1 MSHAGHPHHHD
12 HDESP
17 PGEPLAREPLAG
29 EPLDLETVRRRLVA
43 ARGPRFW
50 RSLEELAGDPR
61 FHAMVRREFPRQAS
75 EWIEPPGDVS
85 RRNFL
90 QLASASLALAGLTA
104 CTRQPLE
111 RIVPYVKMPEEIV
124 PGRPLFYATAAVL
137 GGYGVGLLAESHMG
151 RPTKLDGNPSHPW
164 SQGAADLHAQ
174 AAILNLYDPD
184 RSQTVTYLG
193 AIRDW
198 NGFFNELQPA
208 LTAQQAVAGAGI
220 RILTGSV
227 CSPTLAA
234 QIRSFLGSYPKAS
247 WHQWEASGR
256 DAYREGMRRA
266 FGEPLEMTY
275 DLSKADVVL
284 TLDSDLL
291 ASEPGAV
298 RYARQFAARRRVR
311 AEGEVSMNRLYAVES
326 SPSPTGTLADHRLA
340 LPPSQIAQ
348 FVLALAAAVGAPGA
362 AARQEAPWEKFAQ
375 AVAKDLLAAKGASL
389 VTIGDHQPAALHA
402 LVHGINAALG
412 NVGSTLF
419 YSEPAE
425 AEPIDQLASL
435 RALVG
440 DLDRGEVDVLLL
452 VGANP
457 VYDAPADFAFE
468 QAIQKA
474 RLRVHFGQY
483 ADETAEFCH
492 WQLPEAHFLET
503 WGDVRA
509 LDGTLSIQQPLIEPL
524 YGGKSAIEFFAAL
537 NGDRATGGMDL
548 VKATW
553 PLDDAAWRRALHD
566 GLVPGSAA
574 AGRSPALDPAG
585 LAQAAHD
592 AARDVSPEGS
602 TLTLLFRPDPSL
614 GDGRWANNG
623 WLQECPKPVTKLT
636 WDNALLIAPRTAK
649 KLGLE
654 HEAIAQVTA
663 GSRPLS
669 LPVWVLPGHAEDCA
683 TVHLG
688 HGRWRAGRVGNGVGT
703 NPYPARTSGGL
714 THVHGA
720 TVAATLERATLA
732 STQLHSNIEDGEG
745 KQAQNRGILR
755 VATLAEFL
763 RDPEVIREMAEPD
776 RPELN
781 IYPGFEYKGYAWGL
795 AIDLNACT
803 GCNACIL
810 ACQSENNIPVVGKDQ
825 VAKGREM
832 LWLRLDRYYSG
843 DLDDPGIF
851 NQPVMCMHCEQAP
864 CESVCPVAATTHST
878 EGLNDMVYNRCV
890 GTRYCAN
897 NCPYKVRRFNYFY
910 YNGNPYNDAQ
920 AHPVLELM
928 KNPDV
933 TVRSRGV
940 MEKCTYCV
948 QRINRAKLLAER
960 EERKVRDGEIRTAC
974 QQTCPT
980 QAIVFGDVND
990 PAAEVSRWKTS
1001 QRNYGMLAEI
1011 ATRPRTSY
1019 LARLRNP
1026 NPELETS
1033 A

>member
-1 MSHAGHPHHHD
+1 MSRSGHD
-12 HDESP
+12 HEHDQATAPAAES
-17 PGEPLAREPLAG
+17 LAREPL
-29 EPLDLETVRRRLVA
+29 DLEAVRQQLVE

-61 FHAMVRREFPRQAS
+61 FHEMVRREFPRQAS
-75 EWIEPPGDVS
+75 EWIDTPGDVS
-85 RRNFL
+85 RRSFL

-124 PGRPLFYATAAVL
+124 PGRPLFYATAAVI
-137 GGYGVGLLAESHMG
+137 GGYGFGLLAQSHMG
-151 RPTKLDGNPSHPW
+151 RPTKLDGNPGHPW
-164 SQGAADLHAQ
+164 SQGAADLRAQ
-174 AAILNLYDPD
+174 ASILDLYDPD

-198 NGFFNELQPA
+198 NGFLNELQPV
-208 LTAQQAVAGAGI
+208 LSAQQPLEGAGI
-220 RILTGSV
+220 RLLTGAV
-227 CSPTLAA
+227 ASPTLAA
-234 QIRSFLGSYPKAS
+234 QIRSFLTSYPKAS
-247 WHQWEASGR
+247 WHQWEACGR

-266 FGEPLEMTY
+266 FGEALEMTY
-275 DLSKADVVL
+275 DLSKAEVVL
-284 TLDSDLL
+284 ALDSDLL

-298 RYARQFAARRRVR
+298 RYARQFTERRRVR
-311 AEGEVSMNRLYAVES
+311 SAEETGMNRLYAVES
-326 SPSPTGTLADHRLA
+326 APSPTGTLADHRLA

-348 FVLALAAAVGAPGA
+348 FVLALAAAVGGPGA
-362 AARQEAPWEKFAQ
+362 PPPQGAPWEKFVQ
-375 AVAKDLLAAKGASL
+375 AVAQDLMAHKGTSL
-389 VTIGDHQPAALHA
+389 VSIGDHQPAALHA
-402 LVHGINAALG
+402 LVHAINASLG
-412 NVGSTLF
+412 NVGSTVF
-419 YSEPAE
+419 YSDPAE
-425 AEPIDQLASL
+425 AQPIDQLASL
-435 RALVG
+435 RSLVD
-440 DLDRGEVDVLLL
+440 DLDGGKVDLLL
-452 VGANP
+452 VAGANP
-457 VYDAPADFAFE
+457 VYDAPADFAFAK
-468 QAIQKA
+468 AIQRA
-474 RLRVHFGQY
+474 RLRVHFGHY

-509 LDGTLSIQQPLIEPL
+509 LDGTVSIQQPLIEPL
-524 YGGKSAIEFFAAL
+524 YGGKSAIELFAAL
-537 NGDRATGGMDL
+537 NGDRTTGGMDL

-553 PLDDAAWRRALHD
+553 QLDDVAWRRALHD
-566 GLVPGSAA
+566 GLLAGSAA
-574 AGRSPALDPAG
+574 AAKTPALNVAQ
-585 LAQAAHD
+585 LSQAAAD
-592 AARDVSPEGS
+592 AAQDVPPEGAAF
-602 TLTLLFRPDPSL
+602 TLLFRPDPSL

-636 WDNALLIAPRTAK
+636 WDNALLLAPRTAQ

-654 HEAIAQVTA
+654 HEAVAQVAA
-663 GSRPLS
+663 GGRSLS
-669 LPVWVLPGHAEDCA
+669 LPVWVHPGHAEDCA

-703 NPYPARTSGGL
+703 NSYPARTSQGL

-720 TVAATLERATLA
+720 TATVTGERYAFS
-732 STQLHSNIEDGEG
+732 STQMHSNIEDGEG
-745 KQAQNRGILR
+745 KQAKNRGILR

-781 IYPGFEYKGYAWGL
+781 IYPGFEYKGYAWGM

-810 ACQSENNIPVVGKDQ
+810 ACQSENNIPVVGKEQ
-825 VAKGREM
+825 VGKGREL
-832 LWLRLDRYYSG
+832 LWLRLDRYYGG
-843 DLDDPGIF
+843 DLDDPAIF

-864 CESVCPVAATTHST
+864 CESVCPVAATTHTT

-897 NCPYKVRRFNYFY
+897 NCPYKVRRFNYLY

-948 QRINRAKLLAER
+948 QRINRAKIAAER
-960 EERKVRDGEIRTAC
+960 EDRKVRDGEIRTAC

-980 QAIVFGDVND
+980 QAIVFGDIND
-990 PAAEVSRWKTS
+990 PGSEVSRWKTS
-1001 QRNYGMLAEI
+1001 MRNYGMLEEL

-1026 NPELETS
+1026 NPELEAS
-1033 A
+1033 ASV